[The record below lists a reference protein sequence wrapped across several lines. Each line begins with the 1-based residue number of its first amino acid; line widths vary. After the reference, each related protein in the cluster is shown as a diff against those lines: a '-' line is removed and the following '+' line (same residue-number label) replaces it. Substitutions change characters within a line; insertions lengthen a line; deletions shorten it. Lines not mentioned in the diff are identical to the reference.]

1 MTLRAEPMHK
11 QQSRLQTIK
20 EVMERDAL
28 RAEQAHIYFDWC
40 VSKGLFQQKQQGFVK
55 TC

>member
-1 MTLRAEPMHK
+1 MTLRAEPAHK

-20 EVMERDAL
+20 EVMEQDRL

-40 VSKGLFQQKQQGFVK
+40 VAKGLFQKNSQNSK
-55 TC
+55 